1 METSWLEDFLSLV
14 DTGNF
19 SRAAEARHSTQPAF
33 SRRIRI
39 LEEWVGAQLFIRGS
53 HPITLTPAGTRFRP
67 VAEEVLIHLDE
78 GRKNARRDAENYE
91 NIVRFA
97 ATHSVSLN
105 FFPEWLR
112 SIELR
117 SHIFNTRLDTVA
129 FHQCIQL
136 LLRGECHFALNYTHP
151 AIEMNLSPEK
161 FTGKIV
167 QRDRL
172 VPVTLS
178 DAEGNPID
186 RLPGTEDDPVHLLG
200 YSKSSVT
207 GQVVEQMI
215 TKKGNSVYLNRVFVS
230 PMTAVLKEM
239 SSLGRGTAWL
249 PESNIREELESGELV
264 YAGTEEWFIPIDI
277 RIIRSRAPL
286 PPTSEEFWTLI
297 DKEEDTNWG

>member
-1 METSWLEDFLSLV
+1 METSWLEDFLSLA

-39 LEEWVGAQLFIRGS
+39 LEEWVGAQLFVRGS
-53 HPITLTPAGTRFRP
+53 HPITLTPAGARFRP
-67 VAEEVLIHLDE
+67 VAEEVLIRIDE
-78 GRKNARRDAENYE
+78 GRQNARRDAENYE
-91 NIVRFA
+91 NTIRFA

-112 SIELR
+112 SIEFR
-117 SHIFNTRLDTVA
+117 SHIFNTRLDTVT

-151 AIEMNLSPEK
+151 AIEMNLSPDN
-161 FTGKIV
+161 FVGKIV
-167 QRDRL
+167 LQDRL

-178 DAEGNPID
+178 DTEGNPID
-186 RLPGTEDDPVHLLG
+186 RLPGTADDPVHLLG
-200 YSKSSVT
+200 YSRSSVT
-207 GQVVEQMI
+207 GQVVEQLI
-215 TKKGNSVYLNRVFVS
+215 AKKGNSVHLNKVFVS

-249 PESNIREELESGELV
+249 PESNIREELKTGELV
-264 YAGTEEWFIPIDI
+264 CAGSEEWFIPIDI

-286 PPTSEEFWTLI
+286 PPTSEEFWALI

>member
-19 SRAAEARHSTQPAF
+19 SRAAEARNSTQPAF

-39 LEEWVGAQLFIRGS
+39 LEEWVGTQLFVRGS
-53 HPITLTPAGTRFRP
+53 HPIILTPAGTRFRP
-67 VAEEVLIHLDE
+67 VAEEVLIRLDE
-78 GRKNARRDAENYE
+78 GRQEARRDAVNYE
-91 NIVRFA
+91 NMIRFA

-151 AIEMNLSPEK
+151 AIEMNLPPDK
-161 FTGKIV
+161 FSGKIV

-178 DAEGNPID
+178 DTDGNPID
-186 RLPGTEDDPVHLLG
+186 RLPGTEDNPVHLLG

-207 GQVVEQMI
+207 GQVVEKMI
-215 TKKGNSVYLNRVFVS
+215 AEKGISVHLNRVFVS
-230 PMTAVLKEM
+230 PMTAVLKKM

-249 PESNIREELESGELV
+249 PESNIREELKEGALV
-264 YAGTEEWFIPIDI
+264 YAGNEEWFIPIDI
-277 RIIRSRAPL
+277 RIMRARTPL